1 MQSNHFGRRE
11 FLLAGTVL
19 LGTTM
24 LPQTLFAQTKKLKIG
39 FIGAGKIGG
48 GLARLWAAAGY
59 QVMLSAR
66 DLGPVRELAAQIGP
80 NAKAGTPAEA
90 AAFGDVVVVSV
101 PFSAL
106 PQVGKDYANQL
117 KGKIVLDTCNPV
129 LKRDGE
135 MAQEALDKGTG
146 VVDPM
151 LLPGTRLVRA
161 FNTTGA
167 GYLTPIAQRTGPT
180 FGVPLAADDQQALE
194 VASQLVRD
202 AGFEPVIVGGLSSA
216 RSFDLGHGVHG
227 GMTASEIRAA
237 LGIK

>member
-180 FGVPLAADDQQALE
+180 FGVPLAADDQHALE